1 MSYNCT
7 ITSSTVERQYMI
19 NIDYKSELPIYEQI
33 IEQFKLNI
41 MKGNFVAGD
50 PVVSVR
56 KMAASL
62 QITPSTVAKAYT
74 ELERQG
80 IIETVRGK
88 GTFISDIKPG
98 DTAIDIEKS
107 KKKMLSE
114 IIELKHAGCSL
125 KEVKDIVEELYRSI

>member
-1 MSYNCT
+1 
-7 ITSSTVERQYMI
+7 MI

-33 IEQFKLNI
+33 IEQFKINI
-41 MKGNFVAGD
+41 MKGHFVAGD
-50 PVVSVR
+50 PVASVR

-62 QITPSTVAKAYT
+62 KITPSTVAKAYT

-88 GTFISDIKPG
+88 GSFIADVKPG
-98 DTAIDIEKS
+98 VMTIDIEKS

-125 KEVKDIVEELYRSI
+125 EEVKDIVEELYRSI